1 MIKVFGST
9 QFVKTNNSDSGLAIG
24 LPDVEPF
31 ESYLQLNVKSQ
42 WDWNPYGF
50 HLVFD
55 SGFTYYITLHS
66 KEDNMTYYFSKRL
79 NKEDLTEEYEKAIS
93 EFFLVRKS

>member
-9 QFVKTNNSDSGLAIG
+9 QFVKTDVSDSGLIG
-24 LPDVEPF
+24 NTPDVEPF
-31 ESYLQLNVKSQ
+31 ELYLQLDIKSQ

-55 SGFTYYITLHS
+55 SGFTYYVTLQS
-66 KEDNMTYYFSKRL
+66 KEDNMTYHFSKL
-79 NKEDLTEEYEKAIS
+79 LKKEDLTEEYEKAIS
-93 EFFLVRKS
+93 EFFLARKS